1 MDSDFLRSVFFCKTT
16 MTGLKYYE
24 RYKLLIEL
32 IERKKTGNPKE
43 LALKLGIKERI
54 VYNVLDD
61 LRLYLEIDISYSTE
75 ENSYFFSDKNDRPQ
89 GNCSAFE

>member
-1 MDSDFLRSVFFCKTT
+1 LDSDFLRSVFFCKTT

-43 LALKLGIKERI
+43 LALKLGIKERM

>member
-1 MDSDFLRSVFFCKTT
+1 LDSDFLRSVFFCKTT

-32 IERKKTGNPKE
+32 IEKKKTGNPKE
-43 LALKLGIKERI
+43 LALKLGIKERM

-75 ENSYFFSDKNDRPQ
+75 ENSYFFSDKND
-89 GNCSAFE
+89 

>member
-32 IERKKTGNPKE
+32 IEKKKTGNAKE
-43 LALKLGIKERI
+43 LALKLGIKERM

-61 LRLYLEIDISYSTE
+61 LRLYLEIDINYSTE
-75 ENSYFFSDKNDRPQ
+75 ENSYIFSDKND
-89 GNCSAFE
+89 

>member
-1 MDSDFLRSVFFCKTT
+1 MDFDFFKERIFCKTT

-32 IERKKTGNPKE
+32 IEKKKTGNPKE
-43 LALKLGIKERI
+43 LALKLGIKERM

-61 LRLYLEIDISYSTE
+61 LRLYLEIDINYSTE
-75 ENSYFFSDKNDRPQ
+75 ENSYFFSDKND
-89 GNCSAFE
+89 

>member
-1 MDSDFLRSVFFCKTT
+1 
-16 MTGLKYYE
+16 MTGIKYFE

-32 IERKKTGNPKE
+32 IEKKKTGSPKE
-43 LALKLGIKERI
+43 LALKLGLKERM

-75 ENSYFFSDKNDRPQ
+75 LNSYIFLKKMIERKKLQWVRVKLDL
-89 GNCSAFE
+89 

>member
-32 IERKKTGNPKE
+32 IEKKKTGNPKE
-43 LALKLGIKERI
+43 LALKLGIKERM

>member
-32 IERKKTGNPKE
+32 IEKKKTGSPKE
-43 LALKLGIKERI
+43 LALKLGIKERM

-61 LRLYLEIDISYSTE
+61 LRLYLEINISYSTE
-75 ENSYFFSDKNDRPQ
+75 ENSYFFSDKND
-89 GNCSAFE
+89 

>member
-32 IERKKTGNPKE
+32 IEKKKTGSPKE
-43 LALKLGIKERI
+43 LALKLGIKERM

-75 ENSYFFSDKNDRPQ
+75 ENSYFFSDKND
-89 GNCSAFE
+89 

>member
-1 MDSDFLRSVFFCKTT
+1 

-32 IERKKTGNPKE
+32 IEKKKTGSPKE
-43 LALKLGIKERI
+43 LALKLGIKERM

-61 LRLYLEIDISYSTE
+61 LRLYLEINISYSTE
-75 ENSYFFSDKNDRPQ
+75 ENSYFFSDKNDWL
-89 GNCSAFE
+89 

>member
-1 MDSDFLRSVFFCKTT
+1 

-32 IERKKTGNPKE
+32 IEKKKTGSPKE
-43 LALKLGIKERI
+43 LALKLGIKERM

-61 LRLYLEIDISYSTE
+61 LRLYLEINISYSTE
-75 ENSYFFSDKNDRPQ
+75 ENSYFFSDKND
-89 GNCSAFE
+89 

>member
-1 MDSDFLRSVFFCKTT
+1 

-32 IERKKTGNPKE
+32 IEKKKTGSPKE
-43 LALKLGIKERI
+43 LALKLGIKERM

-75 ENSYFFSDKNDRPQ
+75 ENSYFFSDKND
-89 GNCSAFE
+89 

>member
-1 MDSDFLRSVFFCKTT
+1 

-32 IERKKTGNPKE
+32 IEKKKTGSPKE
-43 LALKLGIKERI
+43 LALKLGIKERM

-61 LRLYLEIDISYSTE
+61 LRLYLEIDINYSTE
-75 ENSYFFSDKNDRPQ
+75 ENSYFFSDKND
-89 GNCSAFE
+89 

>member
-32 IERKKTGNPKE
+32 IEKKKTGNPKE
-43 LALKLGIKERI
+43 LALKLGIKERM

-75 ENSYFFSDKNDRPQ
+75 ENSYFFSDKND
-89 GNCSAFE
+89 